1 MLRQGKIYADAH
13 GAFKWLGILLIC
25 ITLSLLPQQTPAQEK
40 EPVLTLEE
48 SIQLALEH
56 NLEVKVA
63 KEEIRFAREG
73 KNRARTGFLPRLS
86 AGYEYRRLSDT
97 STTVGGITS

>member
-1 MLRQGKIYADAH
+1 MIWQGKISADAH
-13 GAFKWLGILLIC
+13 GAIKWLGTLVIC
-25 ITLSLLPQQTPAQEK
+25 FTLSLLPQQSPAQEK

-48 SIQLALEH
+48 SSQLALER